1 MAFLA
6 RAIGPIM
13 ANREEEEEEGD
24 RLVLRTFPVTIVAAG
39 GGATTVGLPRDVP
52 TTPPRNAS
60 VEVEVLGER
69 KKNVIHDKNITTPYK
84 GGGTTTRRCL
94 VILEVM
100 LVIRVLETKSGMG
113 RTVWRMRRDRR
124 RIKDLVPVCVCISYV
139 SRDTYVRSFPDLG
152 ASTTFK

>member
-13 ANREEEEEEGD
+13 ANREVEEED
-24 RLVLRTFPVTIVAAG
+24 RLVLCTFPVTIVAAG

-100 LVIRVLETKSGMG
+100 LESRVLETKSGMG
-113 RTVWRMRRDRR
+113 RTVYGVENSKPRYIHIHTYIHGMVVGS
-124 RIKDLVPVCVCISYV
+124 RIAHPYVSYV
-139 SRDTYVRSFPDLG
+139 
-152 ASTTFK
+152 

>member
-1 MAFLA
+1 
-6 RAIGPIM
+6 M
-13 ANREEEEEEGD
+13 ANREVEEED
-24 RLVLRTFPVTIVAAG
+24 RLVLCTFPVTIVAAG

-100 LVIRVLETKSGMG
+100 LESRVLETKSGMG
-113 RTVWRMRRDRR
+113 RTVYGVENSKAAFTGISPIVPSVP
-124 RIKDLVPVCVCISYV
+124 RIPPK
-139 SRDTYVRSFPDLG
+139 R
-152 ASTTFK
+152 